1 MVSGCGVLF
10 LLSSLTQHKS
20 GCFFVLLPSGIV
32 LGFSVNRSR
41 AGKRAEEAH
50 LTLMKRLPFVAVVLT
65 LAGLLPFLF
74 GACCIVF
81 FNSGVPLP
89 NLLMAFVFYGAIC
102 LSFWG
107 AVQWGLALEADPLV
121 ISTGAKRFDTAR
133 LVLGVVPAVAGWLA
147 AYLAFAW
154 QPIAGV
160 VTLGVAVPVLALV
173 ERQGWRQGALPT
185 GYMGLRWIATA
196 IMECCIVVVLL
207 ARLF

>member
-1 MVSGCGVLF
+1 
-10 LLSSLTQHKS
+10 
-20 GCFFVLLPSGIV
+20 
-32 LGFSVNRSR
+32 
-41 AGKRAEEAH
+41 
-50 LTLMKRLPFVAVVLT
+50 MKRLPFVAVVLT

-74 GACCIVF
+74 AACCIVF
-81 FNSGVPLP
+81 FSSGVPVP
-89 NLLMAFVFYGAIC
+89 NLLMGFVFYGAIC

-121 ISTGAKRFDTAR
+121 ISAKAGQFDTLR
-133 LVLGVVPAVAGWLA
+133 LLLGVVPAAAGWLA

-160 VTLGVAVPVLALV
+160 VTLALAMPLLALV
-173 ERQGWRQGALPT
+173 ERQGWRRGALPT

-196 IMECCIVVVLL
+196 VMECCLVVVLV